1 MLRGRVFLSADHL
14 NISDKNLTGIGYHPE
29 FKVACELEI
38 DSIDD
43 DLLIRFNGEAKLCP
57 RPDAQRWMR

>member
-14 NISDKNLTGIGYHPE
+14 NISDKNLTGIGYHSE

-43 DLLIRFNGEAKLCP
+43 DLLIWFNGEAKIHP
-57 RPDAQRWMR
+57 RPYAQRWMR